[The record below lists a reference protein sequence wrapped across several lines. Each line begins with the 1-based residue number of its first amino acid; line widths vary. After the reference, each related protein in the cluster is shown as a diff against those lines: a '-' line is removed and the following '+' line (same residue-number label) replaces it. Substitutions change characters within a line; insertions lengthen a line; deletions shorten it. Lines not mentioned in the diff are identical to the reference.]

1 MSESSS
7 VAVSIG
13 RRRVNGERLVREF
26 EQSRMTRKVFC
37 RVQGIALHTLDYYRH
52 KHRSQKQRSAG
63 QLVPVQLVGPLPSKG
78 SHLRVELGNGR
89 RIAVEEGFD
98 VLLLKRLVAAL
109 EG

>member
-1 MSESSS
+1 MSESNSAALS
-7 VAVSIG
+7 VG
-13 RRRVNGERLVREF
+13 RRRLNGEQLAQEF

-37 RVQGIALHTLDYYRH
+37 RVRGISLHTLDYYRH
-52 KHRSQKQRSAG
+52 KHRSQKQRSTG
-63 QLVPVQLVGPLPSKG
+63 QLVPVQLVGPLPAKG

-89 RIAVEEGFD
+89 RIVVEEGFD